1 MNDDFVL
8 LRPAWAEIDLDNL
21 KKNFEIIRKR
31 VKDKKIISVVKAD
44 AYGHGAVEISKE
56 LEVLGSDYFA
66 VATLEE
72 GMELRINGISKPIL
86 IFGYVFPKQVN
97 YILDF
102 SLTPTIYSI
111 DFAKELNNL
120 CKIRKEKVNVH
131 IKIDTGMGRVGIL
144 WDNAYGF
151 IKEILKFKNLNI
163 EGLYA
168 HFSSADEK
176 DKTFTKIQ
184 FDRFQKILDRLR
196 KEKINIP
203 FKHHGN
209 SATVIDL
216 PQYILDGVR
225 CGIMLYGLKPSNQV
239 KNIKLYPVMSVK
251 AKLIFIKKVSKN
263 TPISYGRTFYTKN
276 DSIIGT
282 IPIGYADGY
291 PRILS
296 NKGKVLY
303 RGKRVK
309 VVGTVTMDHCMIDI
323 SKFDN
328 PQIGEDV
335 IIMGKDGEEE
345 ISADEI
351 AKKCGTINYE
361 IVTRIGK
368 RVPRVYIKNGEVIKI
383 KTLLDR

>member
-21 KKNFEIIRKR
+21 KKNFELIRKI

-56 LEVLGSDYFA
+56 LEILGSDYFA

-97 YILDF
+97 HILDF
-102 SLTPTIYSI
+102 SLTPTIYSL

-120 CKIRKEKVNVH
+120 CEIRKEKVNVH

-144 WDNAYGF
+144 WNNAYDF
-151 IKEILKFKNLNI
+151 IKEILKYKYLNI

-184 FDRFQKILDRLR
+184 FDRFQKILESLD

-203 FKHHGN
+203 LKHHGN

-239 KNIKLYPVMSVK
+239 KKIKLYPVMSIK
-251 AKLIFIKKVSKN
+251 TKLIFIKKVSKN

-296 NKGKVLY
+296 NKGEVLF
-303 RGKRVK
+303 RGERVK
-309 VVGTVTMDHCMIDI
+309 VVGTVTMDQCMIDI
-323 SKFDN
+323 SKFNN
-328 PQIGEDV
+328 PQVGEDV
-335 IIMGKDGEEE
+335 IIIGKDGEEE
-345 ISADEI
+345 VSADEI
-351 AKKCGTINYE
+351 AKKCRTINYE

-368 RVPRVYIKNGEVIKI
+368 RMPRVYIKKGEVIKI

>member
-1 MNDDFVL
+1 MIEDFVL

-21 KKNFEIIRKR
+21 KKNYESIRS
-31 VKDKKIISVVKAD
+31 VIKDKKLISVVKAD

-56 LEVLGSDYFA
+56 LEKLGSDYFA

-72 GMELRINGISKPIL
+72 GMELRINGISKPVL

-111 DFAKELNNL
+111 ELARELDNL
-120 CKIRKEKVNVH
+120 CKMRKEKVNVH
-131 IKIDTGMGRVGIL
+131 IKIDTGMGRVGVL
-144 WDNAYGF
+144 WEEAVNF
-151 IKEILKFKNLNI
+151 IKNIKKFKNLNI

-168 HFSSADEK
+168 HFSTADEK
-176 DKTFTKIQ
+176 DKSFSKIQ
-184 FDRFQKILDRLR
+184 FERFMKVLDSLK
-196 KEKINIP
+196 KEGIVIP
-203 FKHHGN
+203 LTHHGN

-225 CGIMLYGLKPSNQV
+225 CGIMLYGLKPSGNV
-239 KNIKLYPVMSVK
+239 KKIKLFPVMSIK
-251 AKLIFIKKVSKN
+251 SKLIFIKNVPKD
-263 TPISYGRTFYTKN
+263 TPISYGRTYYTKK

-291 PRILS
+291 PRLLS
-296 NKGKVLY
+296 NKGYVLF

-309 VVGTVTMDHCMIDI
+309 VVGTVTMDQFMIDI
-323 SKFDN
+323 SKFKN
-328 PQIGEDV
+328 PQVGEDV
-335 IIMGKDGEEE
+335 IIMGKDKKEEV
-345 ISADEI
+345 SSDEI
-351 AKKCGTINYE
+351 AKKCRTINYE

-368 RVPRVYIKNGEVIKI
+368 RLPRVYLKNKEVIKI